1 MAAPALIMQFSRGDE
16 KVIAVIDE
24 SGLIAPK
31 LESDEEIR
39 FETTELPTEEARR
52 ELAEKFGV
60 LWIGGDILEN
70 SNNVRLYANSSSS
83 LALESNITG
92 QIERILETE
101 KLKAYN
107 IENLSQ
113 ILEQVETKVVMQTF
127 RNDKSQEEDTQA
139 QSSAVATGLGY
150 VLGFILYMF
159 LLIYGSMVMQSVIE
173 EKNNRVLE
181 VMVSSVRPFDLMM
194 GKILGVAS
202 VAIVQVLI
210 WGVLIAGVGA
220 LVMPHL
226 MPEDVMASAQAMQQ
240 GMPDAASMT
249 DMNPEMLQAVAAMT
263 DLGYIIKIFASLLLF
278 VFGGYLLYSAMFA
291 AVGSAVD
298 NVQDASQLQMP
309 ITLPIILALLMMFVV
324 IRDPNSQMAF
334 WFSIIPFTSPIVMM
348 ARIPYDIPL
357 WEIVLSLVLLYGSF
371 VGMVWVASKIYRV
384 GIFMYGKKPSL
395 KELFE
400 MDSVQVF
407 EFFSVSEITD
417 LLKIFINLSR
427 IQDLPGNHFN
437 KILKNQTAMISIDN
451 YDFKGKR
458 AIIRVDFNVPLDEKG
473 EVTDD
478 TRIRA
483 AHAHASKRCS
493 PRGGSVILMSHMGR
507 PKKNP
512 DPKYSLEQIVPAVE
526 KNLGV
531 KVEFAGDCIGEKAA
545 EMAKALK
552 PGRGHAAGKPA
563 FLRRGGGQAP
573 RSGRRRHQGGE
584 GRRQEGPERGSAE
597 RVRPEAR
604 FVRRLLHQRRIR
616 HGAPQARLDR
626 PDRREV
632 PQRQDVRLPDGE
644 GGEGHRPR

>member
-1 MAAPALIMQFSRGDE
+1 MSNISIIIQREFNERVRKKSFIITTLLMPVLMIGLMAAPALIMQFSRGDE
-16 KVIAVIDE
+16 KVIAVIDD
-24 SGLIAPK
+24 SGLVAPK
-31 LESDEEIR
+31 LENDEEIR

-52 ELAEKFGV
+52 ELTEKFGV

-92 QIERILETE
+92 QIERILEAE

-113 ILEQVETKVVMQTF
+113 ILDEVKTSVNMQTF
-127 RNDKSQEEDTQA
+127 RNDKSQEEDAQA

-202 VAIVQVLI
+202 VAIVQVLL

-240 GMPDAASMT
+240 GMPDAASMSG
-249 DMNPEMLQAVAAMT
+249 MNPEMLQAVAA
-263 DLGYIIKIFASLLLF
+263 LVYIFNIFVSLLLF

-324 IRDPNSQMAF
+324 IKDPNSQLAF

-357 WEIVLSLVLLYGSF
+357 WEVALSLVVLYASF
-371 VGMVWVASKIYRV
+371 VGMVWFAAKIYRV

-395 KELFE
+395 KELF
-400 MDSVQVF
+400 
-407 EFFSVSEITD
+407 
-417 LLKIFINLSR
+417 KW
-427 IQDLPGNHFN
+427 
-437 KILKNQTAMISIDN
+437 
-451 YDFKGKR
+451 
-458 AIIRVDFNVPLDEKG
+458 IRY
-473 EVTDD
+473 
-478 TRIRA
+478 
-483 AHAHASKRCS
+483 
-493 PRGGSVILMSHMGR
+493 
-507 PKKNP
+507 
-512 DPKYSLEQIVPAVE
+512 KY
-526 KNLGV
+526 
-531 KVEFAGDCIGEKAA
+531 
-545 EMAKALK
+545 
-552 PGRGHAAGKPA
+552 
-563 FLRRGGGQAP
+563 
-573 RSGRRRHQGGE
+573 
-584 GRRQEGPERGSAE
+584 
-597 RVRPEAR
+597 
-604 FVRRLLHQRRIR
+604 
-616 HGAPQARLDR
+616 
-626 PDRREV
+626 
-632 PQRQDVRLPDGE
+632 
-644 GGEGHRPR
+644 